1 VTHTPGPWRVF
12 DSPGIPDL
20 GVAGPT
26 KDDGTAVEVC
36 IMAVGDDHRFDA
48 PGPERKANARLIAA
62 APAMLAALDRVGRY
76 FEQHGTADTQG
87 IACDV
92 FQALTAATGGAR
104 A

>member
-1 VTHTPGPWRVF
+1 VF

-62 APAMLAALDRVGRY
+62 APDLLAALEALIEWAQRDDDDAPWDGL
-76 FEQHGTADTQG
+76 G
-87 IACDV
+87 DV
-92 FQALTAATGGAR
+92 TSLARSALSAAKGGAR
-104 A
+104 